1 MTRLTPTLG
10 RAAATRIF
18 IGRSLTH
25 SRRDT
30 ESLIMAIALPA
41 MLMVLFTYVFGGAID
56 PTGAYVNYV
65 VPGTILLA
73 AGFGAA
79 STAVSVSRDMTEG
92 FMARLR
98 TMPMPQWTVITGHVV
113 ASLARNLLATAV
125 VVGVALAVGFR
136 PTAGPGEWLAAA
148 GLVALYIA
156 AITYLFAAIGIVAGS
171 PEAASGYGFFLLFL
185 PYLSSAFV
193 PVETMPT
200 WLRWFAE
207 NQPIT
212 PITETLRALLVGG
225 EGQPLLALV
234 WCVVLLGAG
243 AAWSAWLFARR
254 ARRA

>member
-1 MTRLTPTLG
+1 MTTLAPALG
-10 RAAATRIF
+10 RAQATRVF

-30 ESLIMAIALPA
+30 ESLIMAVALPA

-56 PTGAYVNYV
+56 PSGEYVNYV

-98 TMPMPQWTVITGHVV
+98 TMPLPQATVITGHVV
-113 ASLARNLLATAV
+113 ASLVRNLLATGV
-125 VVGVALAVGFR
+125 VVGVALALGFS
-136 PTAGPGEWLAAA
+136 PTASPGEWLAAA

-156 AITYLFAAIGIVAGS
+156 TITYLFAAIGIVAGS

-200 WLRWFAE
+200 WLAWVAE
-207 NQPIT
+207 HNPIT
-212 PITETLRALLVGG
+212 PITETLRALLAGG
-225 EGQPLLALV
+225 EGEPVLALIWCLVLLA
-234 WCVVLLGAG
+234 AG
-243 AAWSAWLFARR
+243 VAWSGWLFARR
-254 ARRA
+254 GRRS

>member
-1 MTRLTPTLG
+1 MTALAPVIG
-10 RAAATRIF
+10 RGTAARIF
-18 IGRSLTH
+18 IARSLTH

-30 ESLIMAIALPA
+30 ESLIMGVALPA
-41 MLMVLFTYVFGGAID
+41 MLMVMFTYVFGGAID
-56 PTGAYVNYV
+56 PSGNYVNYV

-79 STAVSVSRDMTEG
+79 STAVAVSRDMTEG
-92 FMARLR
+92 FMDRLR
-98 TMPMPQWTVITGHVV
+98 TMAVPQAGVITGHVV
-113 ASLARNLLATAV
+113 ASVARNLLATGI
-125 VVGVALAVGFR
+125 VVGVAYAVGFR
-136 PTAGPGEWLAAA
+136 PTAGPGEWLVAA

-156 AITYLFAAIGIVAGS
+156 TITYLFAAIGIVAGS

-207 NQPIT
+207 HQPIT

-225 EGQPLLALV
+225 EGQPLLALA
-234 WCVVLLGAG
+234 WCLVLLAAG
-243 AAWSAWLFARR
+243 VALSGWLFARR
-254 ARRA
+254 GRRV

>member
-1 MTRLTPTLG
+1 
-10 RAAATRIF
+10 
-18 IGRSLTH
+18 
-25 SRRDT
+25 
-30 ESLIMAIALPA
+30 MAVALPA
-41 MLMVLFTYVFGGAID
+41 MLMLLFTYVFGGAID
-56 PTGAYVNYV
+56 PTGEYVNYV

-73 AGFGAA
+73 AGYGAA

-98 TMPMPQWTVITGHVV
+98 TMALPQATVVTGHVV
-113 ASLARNLLATAV
+113 ASLARNLLATTV
-125 VVGVALAVGFR
+125 VVAVAIAVGFR
-136 PTAGPGEWLAAA
+136 PTARSGEWLAAA

-156 AITYLFAAIGIVAGS
+156 AITYLFAAIGVVAGS

-207 NQPIT
+207 HQPIT

-225 EGQPLLALV
+225 EGQPVLAIA
-234 WCVVLLGAG
+234 WCAVLLGTG
-243 AAWSAWLFARR
+243 AAWSAWAFARR
-254 ARRA
+254 TRRD

>member
-1 MTRLTPTLG
+1 MTTLTPPLG
-10 RAAATRIF
+10 RTAATRIF
-18 IGRSLTH
+18 IERSLTH

-30 ESLIMAIALPA
+30 ESLIMAVALPA
-41 MLMVLFTYVFGGAID
+41 ILMVMFTYVFGGAID
-56 PTGAYVNYV
+56 PTGRYVNYV

-92 FMARLR
+92 FMDRLR
-98 TMPMPQWTVITGHVV
+98 TMAVPRATVITGHVI

-125 VVGVALAVGFR
+125 VVGVALALGFR
-136 PTAGPGEWLAAA
+136 PTAGPAEWVAAA

-156 AITYLFAAIGIVAGS
+156 AITYLFAAIGIVARS

-193 PVETMPT
+193 PVATMPT
-200 WLRWFAE
+200 ALRWFAE
-207 NQPIT
+207 HQPIT

-225 EGQPLLALV
+225 DGQPLLALA
-234 WCVVLLGAG
+234 WCLVLLGTG
-243 AAWSAWLFARR
+243 VAWSTWLFARR
-254 ARRA
+254 GRRA